1 MINLEK
7 IAQEYHLASQSDMFI
22 ENICQEYE
30 LTWVKKLIP
39 QGSKVLELG
48 FGDGITFRSL
58 AHYCDLSVVEG
69 SQLIVKRAQ
78 EVAGE
83 LNVNTKIYQ
92 NFFETFVSEEK
103 FDFVFASHVLEHV
116 LDPKQI
122 LEKMSEWLKPNGKG
136 IIIVPNSESIHRRL
150 AVLMGLQPKLDTLSP
165 RDNLVGHL
173 RVFNLS
179 ELESLLISSGWQI
192 LEKRG
197 FFFKPLSNSQ
207 MEGFDPSLIQSLCD
221 ISSQLPP
228 EQCANLAVVVSKKQN
243 KTDD

>member
-7 IAQEYHLASQSDMFI
+7 IAQEYHLASHSDMFI

-39 QGSKVLELG
+39 KGSKVLELG
-48 FGDGITFRSL
+48 FGDGITFRAL

-78 EVAGE
+78 EVAAE
-83 LNVNTKIYQ
+83 LNVDTKIYES
-92 NFFETFVSEEK
+92 FFETFVSEEK

-122 LEKMSEWLKPNGKG
+122 LEKMNDWLKSDGKG

-150 AVLMGLQPKLDTLSP
+150 AVLMGLQPELDTLSP

-173 RVFNLS
+173 RVFNLK
-179 ELESLLISSGWQI
+179 ELESLLISNNWQI

-207 MEGFDPSLIQSLCD
+207 MESYDPLLIQSLCEV
-221 ISSQLPP
+221 SSQLPP
-228 EQCANLAVVVSKKQN
+228 EQCANLALVVFRNQN
-243 KTDD
+243 TMND